1 MNIYAWDLEKG
12 TTAGLRRALFQ
23 SELKNSFRRSRNRYR
38 RYASAFA
45 DSSLRTPSL
54 VKQLTS
60 FSLVFSYL
68 KNNSLVIPYL
78 KIFLNFLKSLGV
90 FKLKSDNYAATIN

>member
-1 MNIYAWDLEKG
+1 MNIYACDLEKR

-78 KIFLNFLKSLGV
+78 KYKLEILSISKSR
-90 FKLKSDNYAATIN
+90 KK